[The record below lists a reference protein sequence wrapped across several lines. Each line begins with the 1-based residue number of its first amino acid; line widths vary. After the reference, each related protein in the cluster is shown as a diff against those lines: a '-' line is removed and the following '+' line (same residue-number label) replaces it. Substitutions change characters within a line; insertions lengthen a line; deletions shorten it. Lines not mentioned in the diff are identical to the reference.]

1 MYIFPRVDDVT
12 HSLPHLVAGIID
24 KGDVVEKFGV
34 NKRQNSG
41 NYNYNYR
48 VLTSVNSLHTCTQ

>member
-34 NKRQNSG
+34 NKQG
-41 NYNYNYR
+41 FFK
-48 VLTSVNSLHTCTQ
+48 LPELW